1 MFMAIRGYLNHTGLG
16 FAVNRFQVASPR
28 LEGYLKH
35 SGHAVTAYQSTF
47 RTKEAADILLQR
59 IQHFI
64 AFAVHRAFFALHFFQ
79 RRALDLSG

>member
-35 SGHAVTAYQSTF
+35 SGHTI
-47 RTKEAADILLQR
+47 AA
-59 IQHFI
+59 
-64 AFAVHRAFFALHFFQ
+64 
-79 RRALDLSG
+79 